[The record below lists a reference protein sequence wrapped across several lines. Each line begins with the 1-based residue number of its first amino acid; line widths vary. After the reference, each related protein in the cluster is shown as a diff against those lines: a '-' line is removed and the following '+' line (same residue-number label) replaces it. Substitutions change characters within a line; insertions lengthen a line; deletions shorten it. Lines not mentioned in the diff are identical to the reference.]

1 MRKRNTF
8 QNPKQ
13 MGLTH
18 KSEDILKL
26 ITLVKIWREC
36 FIKTLNELDSFRVNS
51 DAKKDLLD
59 KFDTNVVADSTRAL
73 RNNPDVDPEKL
84 VNMLELF
91 KDFRLDIRV
100 AANILQH
107 DPNLDLNIMSHAVRN
122 LEAKFLEVRDNLPI
136 EFFSEYSIITEKFY
150 DEVFVSVANVLKAN
164 AEKRI
169 NELKENKYTDST
181 HNKFWKKSQS
191 LDTFINYLVPNNYKR
206 GR

>member
-1 MRKRNTF
+1 
-8 QNPKQ
+8 